1 MFMFGGIA
9 GCIASAL
16 AGGAMSKLFGGG
28 QKAASGGI
36 QGDVLATDNN
46 TVGMGDAGIK
56 SAIQG
61 SNVPNPDEAVPSIV
75 SGAMAK
81 AGNGLLEG
89 TLQAGTSA
97 VSDKLLD
104 LVGLGGKSAADKG
117 KATRDYL
124 AAAYAQLDGGE
135 RAGRVAFWGVR
146 VDGGGQYQKDQTKV
160 QHEREKKKV

>member
-1 MFMFGGIA
+1 MFGAIA
-9 GCIASAL
+9 GGIASAL

-61 SNVPNPDEAVPSIV
+61 SNVPNPDEAVPSFV

-81 AGNGLLEG
+81 AGKDFLKVRCRLALLPF
-89 TLQAGTSA
+89 L
-97 VSDKLLD
+97 DKLLD
-104 LVGLGGKSAADKG
+104 LVGLGGKSAADK
-117 KATRDYL
+117 
-124 AAAYAQLDGGE
+124 E
-135 RAGRVAFWGVR
+135 RILVIILLLHFLSLMLGSVLVLMLPLLVWLTPV
-146 VDGGGQYQKDQTKV
+146 
-160 QHEREKKKV
+160 

>member
-1 MFMFGGIA
+1 MFGAIA
-9 GCIASAL
+9 GGIASAL

-46 TVGMGDAGIK
+46 TVGMGDAGLK

-61 SNVPNPDEAVPSIV
+61 SHVPNPDAAVPSFV

-89 TLQAGTSA
+89 TLLDGSSA
-97 VSDKLLD
+97 VSAQLLA
-104 LVGLGGKSAADKG
+104 LVGLGGKSAADHG
-117 KATRDYL
+117 TVTR
-124 AAAYAQLDGGE
+124 
-135 RAGRVAFWGVR
+135 V
-146 VDGGGQYQKDQTKV
+146 
-160 QHEREKKKV
+160 